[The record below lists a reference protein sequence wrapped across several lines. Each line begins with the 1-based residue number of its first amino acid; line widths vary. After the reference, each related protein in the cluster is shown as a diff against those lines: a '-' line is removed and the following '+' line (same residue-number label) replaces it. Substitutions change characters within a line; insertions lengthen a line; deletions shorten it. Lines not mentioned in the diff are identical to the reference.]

1 MNPEQTAVVLVELQ
15 NDFVSEGGKLTPLLK
30 PGLEEYRVIEN
41 LNHLI
46 QSARARGMLIVHT
59 PIQFSPDY
67 REMGRRPYGIMQVVR
82 DTGGLIRG
90 TWGAEIARVF
100 DRQDSDIII
109 DGKSS
114 IDAFSGTNLDF
125 VLRAHGITTI
135 ALAGQLTNI
144 CIESTMRSAYDK
156 GYRVF
161 GITDATATVGLEE
174 YRISVRYNWPM
185 FSVPQRLREF
195 LDVAADQPFNHEML
209 EATSS

>member
-1 MNPEQTAVVLVELQ
+1 MKPTQTAVVLVELQ

-30 PGLEEYRVIEN
+30 PVLEEYRVVEN
-41 LNHLI
+41 LNRLI
-46 QSARARGMLIVHT
+46 ESARTQGMLIVHT

-67 REMGRRPYGIMQVVR
+67 REMGHTPYGIMQVVK
-82 DTGGLIRG
+82 DASALIRG
-90 TWGAEIARVF
+90 TWGTEIASVF
-100 DRQDSDIII
+100 DRQDSDFVI

-114 IDAFSGTNLDF
+114 LDAFAGTSLDF

-185 FSVPQRLREF
+185 FSVPLRLQEF
-195 LDVAADQPFNHEML
+195 LDLTADQL
-209 EATSS
+209 R

>member
-1 MNPEQTAVVLVELQ
+1 MKPTQTAVVLVELQ

-30 PGLEEYRVIEN
+30 PVLEEHHVVEN
-41 LNHLI
+41 LNRLI
-46 QSARARGMLIVHT
+46 ESARTQGMLIVHT

-67 REMGRRPYGIMQVVR
+67 REMGRAPYGIMQVVKNA
-82 DTGGLIRG
+82 GALIRG
-90 TWGAEIARVF
+90 TWGAEIASVF
-100 DRQDSDIII
+100 NRQDSDFII

-114 IDAFSGTNLDF
+114 IDAFAGTNLDF

-185 FSVPQRLREF
+185 FSVPLRLREF
-195 LDVAADQPFNHEML
+195 LGLAADQL
-209 EATSS
+209 R